1 MRAPFLSDNRS
12 NSVDNTVIED
22 YDTAWVR
29 PVLEAVRAIRFGA
42 VELVIHD
49 GRVVQI
55 ERREKVRFEDGH
67 RRPDSRERN
76 HQSQHRADRNAGSS
90 EARDAKEKK

>member
-1 MRAPFLSDNRS
+1 MRAFSLSQNGS

-22 YDTAWVR
+22 YDTTWVR
-29 PVLEAVRAIRFGA
+29 SVVQAVRAIRFGA

-55 ERREKVRFEDGH
+55 ERREKVRLEDGH

-76 HQSQHRADRNAGSS
+76 NQIEHRADRISGSF
-90 EARDAKEKK
+90 EAKEKR